1 MKVSVDFE
9 TRSPVDIRT
18 RGSYPYDHDGGLGYE
33 TLNRAL
39 SQDVSEPPD
48 HQDQGRQERLMI
60 WPAIRLLWVLSLV
73 IAVVMIARYEAK
85 SPGHCY
91 LFKPT
96 PFRYVKPDVA
106 C

>member
-1 MKVSVDFE
+1 
-9 TRSPVDIRT
+9 
-18 RGSYPYDHDGGLGYE
+18 
-33 TLNRAL
+33 
-39 SQDVSEPPD
+39 
-48 HQDQGRQERLMI
+48 MI

-73 IAVVMIARYEAK
+73 IAVVMVARYEAK
-85 SPGHCY
+85 SPEHCY